1 MKLTSEVIE
10 NISRIKREP
19 KFMLD
24 FRLKALE
31 SFNNCDNPNFG
42 PKLDINYDKITYY
55 KERKGD
61 IHQTGEREAV
71 YHPMFYAAHTW

>member
-24 FRLKALE
+24 FRLKAL
-31 SFNNCDNPNFG
+31 
-42 PKLDINYDKITYY
+42 
-55 KERKGD
+55 
-61 IHQTGEREAV
+61 
-71 YHPMFYAAHTW
+71 

>member
-31 SFNNCDNPNFG
+31 TFNNCDNPNFASE
-42 PKLDINYDKITYY
+42 LDIDYDKITYY
-55 KERKGD
+55 K
-61 IHQTGEREAV
+61 
-71 YHPMFYAAHTW
+71 